1 MKRTDDPAISGIFA
15 IDKPAGLTSH
25 DVVARVRRAVGMR
38 RVGHAGTLDPMAT
51 GVLVVGVGSATRL
64 LGIVG
69 GHDKTYRAT
78 IRLGAATTT
87 DDREGDVVA
96 MSDPAAIVAIDDD
109 AIAHATQ
116 RFLGVIAQ
124 RPSAVSA
131 IKIDGKRAYERVRG
145 GEDVQL
151 PERSVTVTRYDIEEI
166 RRSDE
171 WIDVDVVV
179 DCSAGTYIRA
189 LARDLGAG
197 LGVGGH
203 LTELR
208 RMRSGGVAVD
218 ECIDVD
224 DVGTETMLVPGAFV
238 RRELPIVDV
247 DEATALRARNGAVA
261 ALDDLAGA
269 FDAPATA
276 LLGPGDD
283 LVAVVA
289 PGPRYLAVFPPA
301 SERT

>member
-15 IDKPAGLTSH
+15 IDKTTGLTSH
-25 DVVARVRRAVGMR
+25 DVVARVRRALGMR

-51 GVLVVGVGSATRL
+51 GVLVVGVGPATRL

-69 GHDKTYRAT
+69 GHEKTYRAT
-78 IRLGAATTT
+78 IRLGAATST
-87 DDREGDVVA
+87 DDREGDVVTTCE
-96 MSDPAAIVAIDDD
+96 PAALAAIDDH
-109 AIAHATQ
+109 AIARATR

-124 RPSAVSA
+124 QPSAVSA
-131 IKIDGKRAYERVRG
+131 IKIDGKRAYERVRA

-151 PERSVTVTRYDIEEI
+151 PERTVTVTRYDIEQI
-166 RRSDE
+166 RRSRE

-179 DCSAGTYIRA
+179 ECSAGTYIRA
-189 LARDLGAG
+189 LARDLGAE

-208 RMRSGGVAVD
+208 RVRSGGVAVD
-218 ECIDVD
+218 ECIDID
-224 DVGTETMLVPGAFV
+224 DVSAMTMLGPGAFA
-238 RRELPIVDV
+238 RRELPVVDV
-247 DEATALRARNGAVA
+247 DEATALRARNGAVS
-261 ALDDLAGA
+261 ALDGLPGA

-276 LLGPGDD
+276 LVGPSDD

-289 PGPRYLAVFPPA
+289 PGPRYLAVFPAA
-301 SERT
+301 SDRT